1 MHQSLID
8 KVTVVTGAS
17 AGIGEALV
25 HQLVNAGAKVVATA
39 RRADR
44 LAALADRLGPDRV
57 RVVAGDMTDADV
69 RKQVLAEADAMGGA
83 WLLVNN
89 AGFGQRGPLE
99 LVPEAEARRQFEV
112 NVFSLMELTRLFL
125 PGMRARG
132 TGRVMN
138 VSSVVGKVAFPISGW
153 YAATKHALEALS
165 DALRLEVAPF
175 GIDVVLI
182 EPGPIATEFFTVA
195 ETTMSKL
202 EGDVGAYES
211 IIQGVHEGR
220 QRNTRGALT
229 AAECAEVMMRA
240 ACSPSPCARYPVTV
254 IAWMLIFLRWLLPT
268 GLMDAFMRRIL
279 DLPSWGSLRGRRRSP
294 HQDVTF

>member
-1 MHQSLID
+1 MSHTMID

-17 AGIGEALV
+17 AGIGEAMV

-44 LAALADRLGPDRV
+44 LAALAERLGPDRV
-57 RVVAGDMTDADV
+57 RVVAGDLTDAEV
-69 RKQVLAEADAMGGA
+69 RSRVLAEADAMGGA

-99 LVPEAEARRQFEV
+99 LVPAVEARRQFEV
-112 NVFSLMELTRLFL
+112 NVFSTMELTRLFL

-132 TGRVMN
+132 GGRVMN
-138 VSSVVGKVAFPISGW
+138 VSSVVGKVPFPISGW

-175 GIDVVLI
+175 GIDVVII
-182 EPGPIATEFFTVA
+182 EPGPIATEFLTVA
-195 ETTMSKL
+195 EATLSRL
-202 EGDVGAYES
+202 EGDVTAYES

-220 QRNTRGALT
+220 KRSTLGTLT
-229 AAECAEVMMRA
+229 ASDCASVMMRA
-240 ACSPSPCARYPVTV
+240 AEARNPCARYPVTV
-254 IAWMLIFLRWLLPT
+254 LAWALIFLRWLLPT
-268 GLMDAFMRRIL
+268 RLFDAVMRRVL
-279 DLPSWGSLRGRRRSP
+279 DLPAWGELRGRRRSP

>member
-1 MHQSLID
+1 MHGTLID

-17 AGIGEALV
+17 AGIGEAMV
-25 HQLVNAGAKVVATA
+25 HQLVNAGARVVASA

-44 LAALADRLGPDRV
+44 LAALAERLGPERV
-57 RVVAGDMTDADV
+57 RIVAGDVTDPEV
-69 RKQVLAEADAMGGA
+69 RARILAEADAMGGA

-99 LVPEAEARRQFEV
+99 LVPESEARRQFEV

-220 QRNTRGALT
+220 QRNTKGTLT
-229 AAECAEVMMRA
+229 ASECAEVMMKA
-240 ACSPSPCARYPVTV
+240 ASSPYPCARYPVT
-254 IAWMLIFLRWLLPT
+254 ITAWLLLFLRWLLPT
-268 GLMDAFMRRIL
+268 RLMDAFMRKVL
-279 DLPSWGSLRGRRRSP
+279 DLPARSSLRGRRRSP